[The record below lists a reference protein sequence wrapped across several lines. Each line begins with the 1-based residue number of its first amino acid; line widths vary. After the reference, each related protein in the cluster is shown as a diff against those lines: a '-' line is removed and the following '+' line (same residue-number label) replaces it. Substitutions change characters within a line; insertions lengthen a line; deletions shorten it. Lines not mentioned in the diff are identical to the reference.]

1 MRLRA
6 FPAPPF
12 DENAYLLSCDDTRQA
27 VVIDPGDGTS
37 GLIRDAKAAGIE
49 VTAILLTHAH
59 IDHISGV
66 ALAKASFDV
75 PIYLHP
81 ADQFLYDAVVE
92 QGRYFGIPVS
102 PQPPVDRALAAGME
116 LHVGSLTLRVHE
128 TPGHAPGHV
137 VFEIREANGSIHL
150 IVGDTLFAGS
160 IGRTDLPGG
169 DYATLLDS
177 ITRVLLAFGDEVPV
191 HPGHYEA
198 TTIGRERYEN
208 PFLK

>member
-12 DENAYLLSCDDTRQA
+12 DENAYLLSCDETAEA
-27 VVIDPGDGTS
+27 VVIDPGDGTAA
-37 GLIRDAKAAGIE
+37 LIRDARAAG
-49 VTAILLTHAH
+49 VVVKAILLTHAH
-59 IDHISGV
+59 IDHITGV
-66 ALAKASFDV
+66 ALAKATFEV
-75 PIYLHP
+75 PVYLHP

-102 PQPPVDRALAAGME
+102 PQPPIDLALAGGME
-116 LHVGSLTLRVHE
+116 IDVGRLKLRVHE

-137 VFEIREANGSIHL
+137 VFEVRQPGGTIDL

-169 DYATLLDS
+169 DYARLIDS
-177 ITRVLLAFGDEVPV
+177 IKRVLLAFGDEVPV
-191 HPGHYEA
+191 HPGHYAA
-198 TTIGRERYEN
+198 TTIGNERYEN
-208 PFLK
+208 PFLR